1 MFPEVIFI
9 DTAGGGEVWASACG
23 VSMLIEEVKSAA
35 TKTKTEIICLDLVE
49 NNEFRSIFLI

>member
-9 DTAGGGEVWASACG
+9 DTAGGEVWASACG